1 MRAAMDNS
9 AAAKTNTMR
18 ARTKAGLRGDDPVI
32 DLEVLDLRA
41 GGDNDADTLV
51 SGDRRQRRLDG
62 IGALDLQRGSEKLM
76 E

>member
-1 MRAAMDNS
+1 MAKS
-9 AAAKTNTMR
+9 AAAKTNTMG

-32 DLEVLDLRA
+32 DLQILDLRA
-41 GGDNDADTLV
+41 RGDNDADTLV

-62 IGALDLQRGSEKLM
+62 IGALDLQRGSENLM